1 MLFRLAVKYLEHKG
15 FIAVKQAEGMKTVG
29 FDIYGNKYV
38 FFRK

>member
-1 MLFRLAVKYLEHKG
+1 MLFRLAVRYLERKG

-29 FDIYGNKYV
+29 FDTHGNKYV